1 MDDVRDEPKN
11 RRGDHLRLVTE
22 RAEAG
27 AVDPGAL
34 DSRTPRPRT
43 IGRLIAQTAMLAEG
57 AVAKKRG
64 DEPRPAGPPRS
75 GLSGRLLR
83 HLR

>member
-1 MDDVRDEPKN
+1 VRDDSKT
-11 RRGDHLRLVTE
+11 RSTDHLRLVTDTV
-22 RAEAG
+22 EAG

-43 IGRLIAQTAMLAEG
+43 IGRLIAQTAMIAEG
-57 AVAKKRG
+57 AVSKRR
-64 DEPRPAGPPRS
+64 DARPQGTPRS
-75 GLSGRLLR
+75 GLSERLLR